1 MSQAQSLG
9 RLPTADN
16 NHRAPGNLLALDEKK
31 YSRLGWLLVLGG
43 FAGFLG
49 WAALAPLDK
58 GVAVAGKVM
67 VSGHRKA
74 VQHPSGGII
83 ERIEVRDGEVVSAG
97 QVLIRLKELPLRT
110 QVQSLRTQFLGSL
123 ASEARL
129 NAERDGS
136 QVLAF
141 APELLAQADDPE
153 VAATMALQRQLFSSR
168 AQALAMEQ
176 QGIAESIAGSE
187 AQLRGTRDSQA
198 SKVLQR
204 SALNEQLQGL
214 RELAR
219 DGYIP
224 RNRLLDSERLYAQ
237 IDGSISEDFGRI
249 GQLQRQILEMRLRI
263 RQLAEEFQKELR
275 SQLAETRTRSEDLR
289 NRLASAEFE
298 LANSLVRAPAAGVVV
313 GLEVFTEGGVVK
325 PGQALMEIVPQGEP
339 LLVEARVPVQMIDK
353 VHPGLPVELMFSAF
367 SQSTTPRVAGQVTLV
382 SADRQ
387 VDERTDEPYYTLRA
401 EVSADG
407 MQQLRGL
414 QIRPGMPVEA
424 FVRTGER
431 SMLNYLFK
439 PLLDRTHMALVEE

>member
-1 MSQAQSLG
+1 MSQSKPILVSD
-9 RLPTADN
+9 PSN
-16 NHRAPGNLLALDEKK
+16 VLALDDKK
-31 YSRLGWLLVLGG
+31 YSRLGWWLVLGG

-58 GVAVAGKVM
+58 GVAVPGKVM

-74 VQHPSGGII
+74 VQHPSGGIV
-83 ERIEVRDGEVVSAG
+83 ERIQVRDGDRVSAG
-97 QVLIRLKELPLRT
+97 QVLLRLKQTPLRG
-110 QVQSLRTQFLGSL
+110 QMQSLRSQYLASL

-129 NAERDGS
+129 SAESEGLQTIVFS
-136 QVLAF
+136 
-141 APELLAQADDPE
+141 PELLADPD
-153 VAATMALQRQLFSSR
+153 AANTLSLQRQLFNSR
-168 AQALAMEQ
+168 AQALATEQ
-176 QGIAESIAGSE
+176 AGLRETIAGFE
-187 AQLRGTRDSQA
+187 AQLRGTRASQA

-204 SALNEQLQGL
+204 AALNEQLQGL

-224 RNRLLDSERLYAQ
+224 RNRLLDSERLHAQ
-237 IDGSISEDFGRI
+237 IDGAIAEDVGRI
-249 GQLQRQILEMRLRI
+249 GQLQRQVLELRLRI
-263 RQLAEEFQKELR
+263 RQLGENFQKDLR
-275 SQLAETRTRSEDLR
+275 SQLAETRTRSDDLR

-298 LANSLVRAPAAGVVV
+298 LANSLVRAPASGVVV
-313 GLEVFTEGGVVK
+313 GLQVYTEGGVIQ
-325 PGQALMEIVPQGEP
+325 PGQVLMDIVPEGEP

-367 SQSTTPRVAGQVTLV
+367 NQSTTPRVAGEVTLV

-401 EVSADG
+401 QVSAAG
-407 MQQLRGL
+407 MQQLGGV
-414 QIRPGMPVEA
+414 QIRPGMPVET
-424 FVRTGER
+424 FVKTGER

>member
-1 MSQAQSLG
+1 MKASLSTG
-9 RLPTADN
+9 PA
-16 NHRAPGNLLALDEKK
+16 APVAGPAASNVLSLDDRK

-43 FAGFLG
+43 FAGFIG

-58 GVAVAGKVM
+58 GVAVSGKVM
-67 VSGHRKA
+67 VSGHRKT
-74 VQHPSGGII
+74 VQHQSGGIV
-83 ERIEVRDGEVVSAG
+83 ERIEVKEGDRVSAG
-97 QVLIRLKELPLRT
+97 QVLLRLNETPLRT
-110 QVQSLRTQFLGSL
+110 QMQSLRSQYLGSL

-129 NAERDGS
+129 NAERDGAS
-136 QVLAF
+136 DIVFDPQLQALASE
-141 APELLAQADDPE
+141 PDV
-153 VAATMALQRQLFSSR
+153 VASLALQRQLFSSR
-168 AQALAMEQ
+168 RQALSMEQ
-176 QGIAESIAGSE
+176 QGIAETIAGSE

-198 SKVLQR
+198 SKLAQR
-204 SALNEQLQGL
+204 RALSEQLQGL

-237 IDGSISEDFGRI
+237 IDGSIAEDFGRI
-249 GQLQRQILEMRLRI
+249 GQLQRQILELRLRI
-263 RQLAEEFQKELR
+263 RQTTEDFQKDLR
-275 SQLAETRTRSEDLR
+275 SQLADTRVRTEDLR

-298 LANSLVRAPAAGVVV
+298 LANSQVRAPAAGVVV
-313 GLEVFTEGGVVK
+313 GLEVYTEGGVIK
-325 PGQALMEIVPQGEP
+325 PGQPLMDIVPQDEP
-339 LLVEARVPVQMIDK
+339 LLVEARVPVQLVDK

-367 SQSTTPRVAGQVTLV
+367 NQSTTPRVPGEVTLV

-387 VDERTDEPYYTLRA
+387 VDERTEEPYYTLRA
-401 EVSADG
+401 TVSAQG
-407 MQQLRGL
+407 MQQLQGL

>member
-1 MSQAQSLG
+1 MKASLS
-9 RLPTADN
+9 TAPA
-16 NHRAPGNLLALDEKK
+16 APVTGPAASNVLSLDDRK
-31 YSRLGWLLVLGG
+31 YSRLGWILVLGG
-43 FAGFLG
+43 FAGFIG

-58 GVAVAGKVM
+58 GVAVSGKVM
-67 VSGHRKA
+67 VSGHRKT
-74 VQHPSGGII
+74 VQHQSGGIV
-83 ERIEVRDGEVVSAG
+83 ERIEVKEGDRVSAG
-97 QVLIRLKELPLRT
+97 QVLLRLNETPLRT
-110 QVQSLRTQFLGSL
+110 QMQSLRSQYLGSL

-129 NAERDGS
+129 NAERDGAS
-136 QVLAF
+136 DIVFDPQLQALASE
-141 APELLAQADDPE
+141 PDV
-153 VAATMALQRQLFSSR
+153 VASLALQRQLFSSR
-168 AQALAMEQ
+168 RQALSMEQ
-176 QGIAESIAGSE
+176 QGIAETIAGSE

-198 SKVLQR
+198 SKRQQR

-237 IDGSISEDFGRI
+237 IDGSIAEDFGRI
-249 GQLQRQILEMRLRI
+249 GQLQRQILELRLRI
-263 RQLAEEFQKELR
+263 RQSSEDFQKDLR
-275 SQLAETRTRSEDLR
+275 SQLADTRIRTEDLR

-298 LANSLVRAPAAGVVV
+298 LANSQVRAPAAGVVV
-313 GLEVFTEGGVVK
+313 GLEVYTEGGVIK
-325 PGQALMEIVPQGEP
+325 PGQPLMDIVPQDEP
-339 LLVEARVPVQMIDK
+339 LLVEARVPVQLVDK

-367 SQSTTPRVAGQVTLV
+367 NQSTTPRVPGEVTLV

-387 VDERTDEPYYTLRA
+387 VDERTEEPYYTLRA
-401 EVSADG
+401 TVSAQG
-407 MQQLRGL
+407 MQQLQGL

>member
-1 MSQAQSLG
+1 MSQSHASAAPP
-9 RLPTADN
+9 LPTAE
-16 NHRAPGNLLALDEKK
+16 APSNVLPLDHKHH
-31 YSRLGWLLVLGG
+31 SRLGWLLVLGG
-43 FAGFLG
+43 FAAFLG
-49 WAALAPLDK
+49 WAAWAPLDK
-58 GVAVAGKVM
+58 GVAVSGKVM

-74 VQHPSGGII
+74 VQHPSGGIV
-83 ERIEVRDGEVVSAG
+83 EHIEVRDGQLVSAG
-97 QVLIRLKELPLRT
+97 QVLLRLKETPLRT
-110 QVQSLRTQFLGSL
+110 QMQSLRAQYLGSL

-129 NAERDGS
+129 NAEREGATRIDFS
-136 QVLAF
+136 
-141 APELLAQADDPE
+141 PELLALAAEPE

-168 AQALAMEQ
+168 REALAMEQ
-176 QGIAESIAGSE
+176 QGIGETIAGTQ
-187 AQLRGTRDSQA
+187 AQLSGTRDSQA
-198 SKVLQR
+198 SKQQQR
-204 SALNEQLQGL
+204 KALSEQLQGL

-237 IDGSISEDFGRI
+237 IDGSIAEDFGRI
-249 GQLQRQILEMRLRI
+249 GQLQRQILELRLRI
-263 RQLAEEFQKELR
+263 RQLSEEFQKEVR
-275 SQLAETRTRSEDLR
+275 SQLADTRPRSEDLR

-298 LANSLVRAPAAGVVV
+298 LANSQVRAPAAGVVV
-313 GLEVFTEGGVVK
+313 GLQVFTEGGVIK
-325 PGQALMEIVPQGEP
+325 PGEALMEIVPQGEP
-339 LLVEARVPVQMIDK
+339 LLVEARVPVQMVDK

-367 SQSTTPRVAGQVTLV
+367 SQSTTPRVAGEVTLV

-401 EVSADG
+401 QVSAEG
-407 MQQLRGL
+407 MQQLQGL